1 MYNKAIVAFITPL
14 ILTLLIPLGVT
25 GESTVTEV
33 IASIVLSLSTA
44 ITVYFAKNKV

>member
-33 IASIVLSLSTA
+33 ISILVLSLSTA
-44 ITVYFAKNKV
+44 VTVYFVRNKV